1 MIVQKSLRNFITE
14 AMTSKNKISSIEDL
28 YNFAK
33 SIEIPHHPKFKSD
46 WELIRNF
53 KRPLDSKPYD
63 VVRICVRYDDRLLDS
78 EIFKVQS
85 GKIYKLSAPRMADW
99 EISEDKLGEI
109 LTFIANKIYKNKYEE
124 HEMRKVALFLE
135 GGINKLEI

>member
-1 MIVQKSLRNFITE
+1 MIIRKSLRNFITE
-14 AMTSKNKISSIEDL
+14 AMSMKNKISSIEDL
-28 YNFAK
+28 YNFTK

-46 WELIRNF
+46 WEFIRNF

-63 VVRICVRYDDRLLDS
+63 VVRIYVKRDDRLLDS
-78 EIFKVQS
+78 EIFKVQG
-85 GKIYKLSAPRMADW
+85 GKIYRLSEPRMTDW
-99 EISEDKLGEI
+99 EIQGDKLGEI

-124 HEMRKVALFLE
+124 HEMRKVALFLK

>member
-1 MIVQKSLRNFITE
+1 MIVRKSLRNFIAE
-14 AMTSKNKISSIEDL
+14 AMITKNKISSIEDL

-63 VVRICVRYDDRLLDS
+63 VVRIYVKHNDRLLDS
-78 EIFKVQS
+78 EIFKVQN
-85 GKIYKLSAPRMADW
+85 GKIYRLSGPRGDGW
-99 EISEDKLGEI
+99 EIPEDKLEEI
-109 LTFIANKIYKNKYEE
+109 LIFIANKIYKNKYEE
-124 HEMRKVALFLE
+124 HEMRKVALFLK

>member
-124 HEMRKVALFLE
+124 HEMHKVALFLE